1 MTTYTYRQDQA
12 IRDAWGKKSAHQVGK
27 GWRPRRTAAEIQAR
41 AAELGI
47 PPLPNPR
54 IIREKPKPEPV
65 KEAQIDDG
73 YVRISKGVIMDARS
87 YELYQEALRS

>member
-12 IRDAWGKKSAHQVGK
+12 IRDAWGKKAASRVGK
-27 GWRPRRTAAEIQAR
+27 SWRPRRTAAEIQAR

-54 IIREKPKPEPV
+54 IIREKPKPEPA
-65 KEAQIDDG
+65 KETQIDDG

>member
-1 MTTYTYRQDQA
+1 MTTYTYLQDQV
-12 IRDAWGKKSAHQVGK
+12 IRDAWGKRAAYQVGK
-27 GWRPRRTAAEIQAR
+27 SFRPKRSAAEIQAR

-54 IIREKPKPEPV
+54 VIREKPKPEPV
-65 KEAQIDDG
+65 NEAQIDDG

-87 YELYQEALRS
+87 YQLYQEAKRS